1 MGEQQQILTRFLMA
15 PSQQY
20 DASHKRRIDHHF
32 TDDIDFKPAAVLIPL
47 VPREQGFNVVLTRRT
62 EHLKHHPGQI
72 AFPGGRF
79 EAPDIDL
86 IATALR
92 ETYEET
98 GIICQRNNVIGQL
111 TPLATTSGYI
121 VTPFISTISSNYNA
135 KPDPGEVDA
144 IFEVPLNYLLDP
156 KNIKSHQFHLRGE
169 CHRVYAI
176 PYNNYSIWGATAQM
190 IKLLSNQIW
199 EDKK

>member
-20 DASHKRRIDHHF
+20 DASHKRRIDHYF
-32 TDDIDFKPAAVLIPL
+32 TDDTHFKPAAVLIPL
-47 VPREQGFNVVLTRRT
+47 VPRDKGFNVVLTRRA

-79 EAPDIDL
+79 ETQDHDL
-86 IATALR
+86 ITTALR

-98 GIICQRNNVIGQL
+98 GIVCQRNHVIGQL
-111 TPLATTSGYI
+111 TPLVTTSGYI
-121 VTPFISTISSNYNA
+121 VTPFISTISNDYTA

-156 KNIKSHQFHLRGE
+156 GNIKSHQFHFRGE
-169 CHRVYAI
+169 FHRVYAI
-176 PYNNYSIWGATAQM
+176 PYHNYSIWGATAQM

>member
-32 TDDIDFKPAAVLIPL
+32 SDDIHFKPAAVLIPL
-47 VPREQGFNVVLTRRT
+47 VPREQGFNVVLTRRA

-79 EAPDIDL
+79 ETSDNDL
-86 IATALR
+86 ITTALR

-98 GIICQRNNVIGQL
+98 GIVCQRNNVIGQL

-121 VTPFISTISSNYNA
+121 VTPLSQPLAVTIVLNLILARLMLSLKCHSITYLILKILNLISST
-135 KPDPGEVDA
+135 
-144 IFEVPLNYLLDP
+144 FEVNSTVFMQYL
-156 KNIKSHQFHLRGE
+156 III
-169 CHRVYAI
+169 I
-176 PYNNYSIWGATAQM
+176 PYGAQ
-190 IKLLSNQIW
+190 QHR
-199 EDKK
+199 

>member
-1 MGEQQQILTRFLMA
+1 MNEQQQLLTRFLMA

-20 DASHKRRIDHHF
+20 DKSHKRRIDHHF
-32 TDDIDFKPAAVLIPL
+32 NDDINFKPAAVLIPL
-47 VPREQGFNVVLTRRT
+47 VPRKQGFNVVLTRRA

-79 EAPDIDL
+79 EETDNDL
-86 IATALR
+86 ITTALR

-111 TPLATTSGYI
+111 TPLVTTSGYI

-156 KNIKSHQFHLRGE
+156 QNIKSHQFHLRGE
-169 CHRVYAI
+169 FHRVYAI

>member
-1 MGEQQQILTRFLMA
+1 MGEHQQILTRFLMA

-20 DASHKRRIDHHF
+20 DASHKRRINRHF
-32 TDDIDFKPAAVLIPL
+32 NDDTSFKPAAVLIPL
-47 VPREQGFNVVLTRRT
+47 VPRKHGFNVVLTRRA

-79 EAPDIDL
+79 ETQDHDL
-86 IATALR
+86 ITTALR
-92 ETYEET
+92 ETFEET

-121 VTPFISTISSNYNA
+121 VTPFISTISNDYCP

-144 IFEVPLNYLLDP
+144 IFEVPLNYLLNP
-156 KNIKSHQFHLRGE
+156 NNIRSHQFHLRGE
-169 CHRVYAI
+169 SHRVYAI
-176 PYNNYSIWGATAQM
+176 PYHNYSIWGATAQM